1 MRMQNATVLLVI
13 SVIAPAQQSQQTLST
28 ALRALDSATQ
38 DLLRNGRVA
47 AAQQLLAVLTE
58 LGYDG
63 KTLQKLRTSIENQKP
78 GKPKDPAD
86 KAAAA
91 LRKAV
96 LPLIAELPKLPIQQ
110 RQKVAAAI
118 LRIDGECE
126 AAHAALLQQRE
137 GAKWLDAQAAQCA
150 ARVPVIERAITDA
163 RRLPFTIEAKSTHH
177 PLYQALGIDP
187 VTEVRL
193 GDLTVYTEWPIA
205 KAARAV
211 RTAAQ
216 GCALSRWL
224 MDQPLAF
231 VPGKRTYLHFAQ
243 QTFYQKAITWLQEQK
258 RIDDAE
264 TIAVR
269 NLLAF
274 DIGNERLLQDLTEA
288 AFAVSLVHDDAYYR
302 LPQRWLLA
310 GHVDWIGRCAIG
322 AALGRFTSAV
332 DRHSTRAQSPDDAE
346 RVAMARLAAAGML
359 GAKCYLQ
366 WLVQHDQD
374 PAWSTTFLD
383 QLGLIP
389 PDGVIKDL
397 FVHDFLVQRGVLAQ
411 LTKASAK
418 PGEFAIS
425 VEQALSIPWPE
436 FEHAWRRWFTGGNF
450 LGIADRIAGKDVE
463 LLSADELK
471 ALNYL
476 NALRKQALLVQR
488 YKEDP
493 APDVTF
499 ERELADATKLHAL
512 YLHENPAQL
521 AAWPDAHEEWPD
533 RKGFTPKGSMAGGN
547 SVIAGASDCIQA
559 IDGWMGTFYHRLPL
573 TAPGLLRTGFCVEHG
588 VAVLDAQSMAMP
600 SNSTFLISLWPAKDA
615 SDVPLHFAPEL
626 PNPVPSQDQSSWGY
640 PVTFQ
645 HHLATPFDPAAVTMT
660 LHEGKES
667 GPMVDCYYS
676 SPNAPTNPEMS
687 PSDSY
692 CLIPKQALK
701 GKTDYTAIILMPERD
716 PLVWTFHTRAN

>member
-1 MRMQNATVLLVI
+1 MADRQSSARRSHCSARLCA
-13 SVIAPAQQSQQTLST
+13 IALA
-28 ALRALDSATQ
+28 
-38 DLLRNGRVA
+38 NG
-47 AAQQLLAVLTE
+47 
-58 LGYDG
+58 
-63 KTLQKLRTSIENQKP
+63 P
-78 GKPKDPAD
+78 
-86 KAAAA
+86 
-91 LRKAV
+91 
-96 LPLIAELPKLPIQQ
+96 
-110 RQKVAAAI
+110 
-118 LRIDGECE
+118 
-126 AAHAALLQQRE
+126 
-137 GAKWLDAQAAQCA
+137 A
-150 ARVPVIERAITDA
+150 ARI
-163 RRLPFTIEAKSTHH
+163 
-177 PLYQALGIDP
+177 
-187 VTEVRL
+187 
-193 GDLTVYTEWPIA
+193 
-205 KAARAV
+205 
-211 RTAAQ
+211 RT
-216 GCALSRWL
+216 
-224 MDQPLAF
+224 
-231 VPGKRTYLHFAQ
+231 GKRTYLHFAQ

-264 TIAVR
+264 TIAAR

-389 PDGVIKDL
+389 PDGVTKDL

-488 YKEDP
+488 YKADP

-533 RKGFTPKGSMAGGN
+533 RKGFTPKGSMAG
-547 SVIAGASDCIQA
+547 
-559 IDGWMGTFYHRLPL
+559 
-573 TAPGLLRTGFCVEHG
+573 E
-588 VAVLDAQSMAMP
+588 
-600 SNSTFLISLWPAKDA
+600 
-615 SDVPLHFAPEL
+615 
-626 PNPVPSQDQSSWGY
+626 
-640 PVTFQ
+640 
-645 HHLATPFDPAAVTMT
+645 
-660 LHEGKES
+660 
-667 GPMVDCYYS
+667 
-676 SPNAPTNPEMS
+676 
-687 PSDSY
+687 
-692 CLIPKQALK
+692 
-701 GKTDYTAIILMPERD
+701 
-716 PLVWTFHTRAN
+716 TR